1 MLKEKQNHESFN
13 LTENIYTVSDFTNS
27 LKNLIEEKFSFISIK
42 GEISNLSQPTS
53 GHIYFT
59 LKDEKA
65 EIKAVMFRGY
75 KNNLKLNLHDG
86 MEIIAVGD
94 VSIYTQRGYHQLI
107 VKNIEVAGQGSLFI
121 AFEKLKK
128 KLNDQGLFNKF
139 HKKKLPKFPLE
150 IGIITSSTGAAVEDI
165 INILTRRAPHV
176 KLNLRPTIV
185 QGTKASN
192 DIIQAIDQFDK
203 NKNIELII
211 LCRGGGSIEDLWCFN
226 EEKLI
231 NKIFECQTPIITG
244 IGHETDFTLADFA
257 SDLRAPTPSAAAELA
272 SISLDEIEK
281 KLINFKVRFSELLNI
296 IMNNS
301 WQRLDNISIR
311 YGFQKPSLLI
321 ESKKKHLNEK
331 SYQLKKNFQNSFN
344 LKSYHVESIK
354 SKLQIIDPKLILKRG
369 YSIVYEN
376 SKNKIIKS
384 IHEISNN
391 EDVYVKMSDG
401 SIKTQIK
408 KIIKNEKR

>member
-1 MLKEKQNHESFN
+1 M
-13 LTENIYTVSDFTNS
+13 
-27 LKNLIEEKFSFISIK
+27 
-42 GEISNLSQPTS
+42 G
-53 GHIYFT
+53 
-59 LKDEKA
+59 
-65 EIKAVMFRGY
+65 
-75 KNNLKLNLHDG
+75 
-86 MEIIAVGD
+86 
-94 VSIYTQRGYHQLI
+94 
-107 VKNIEVAGQGSLFI
+107 
-121 AFEKLKK
+121 
-128 KLNDQGLFNKF
+128 
-139 HKKKLPKFPLE
+139 
-150 IGIITSSTGAAVEDI
+150 
-165 INILTRRAPHV
+165 
-176 KLNLRPTIV
+176 
-185 QGTKASN
+185 
-192 DIIQAIDQFDK
+192 
-203 NKNIELII
+203 
-211 LCRGGGSIEDLWCFN
+211 RGGGSIEDLWCFN

-321 ESKKKHLNEK
+321 ESKKKYLNEK